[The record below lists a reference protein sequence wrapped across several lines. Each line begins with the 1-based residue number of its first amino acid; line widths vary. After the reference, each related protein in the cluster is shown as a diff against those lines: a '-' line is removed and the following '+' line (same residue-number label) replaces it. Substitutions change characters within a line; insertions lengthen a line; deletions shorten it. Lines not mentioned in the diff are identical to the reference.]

1 MFLFTFPLED
11 LFIRL
16 IYTLPVGGRSTT
28 VFSFVYPH
36 SFALDR
42 FLQDKH
48 AKYSGG
54 VFIVFRDVEKRQDLK
69 SWLRMISCSL

>member
-42 FLQDKH
+42 FLQDKSGMQNTVVG
-48 AKYSGG
+48 YS
-54 VFIVFRDVEKRQDLK
+54 
-69 SWLRMISCSL
+69 